1 MKLETLVIREITKY
15 QPETA
20 SECRELCSFK
30 LRKLGEGIYK
40 EVYKVVGADLV
51 IKFPLKEE
59 KTFKD
64 HSRLEY
70 RACRKVLWAHKKH
83 HAIVN
88 FIPEIQHYNP
98 TTGVLVMEYCTP
110 IKKSVHTKRCK
121 KLIAGLVKLLIDAV
135 WKGHSKGDADMHSD
149 NLGISK
155 VNGQLKIIDLGY
167 FFN

>member
-1 MKLETLVIREITKY
+1 MKLETLVIREIAKY

-30 LRKLGEGIYK
+30 LRKLGKGIYR

-70 RACRKVLWAHKKH
+70 RACRKVLLAPKKYWA
-83 HAIVN
+83 IIS
-88 FIPEIQHYNP
+88 FIPEIPHYNP
-98 TTGVLVMEYCTP
+98 TTGVLIMEYCTP
-110 IKKSVHTKRCK
+110 VKTLASTKQCT
-121 KLIAGLVKLLIDAV
+121 KLIAGLVTRVVDLS
-135 WKGHSKGDADMHSD
+135 WKGYRSGLADMHSG
-149 NLGISK
+149 NLGFSK
-155 VNGQLKIIDLGY
+155 ASDHLKIIDLGY